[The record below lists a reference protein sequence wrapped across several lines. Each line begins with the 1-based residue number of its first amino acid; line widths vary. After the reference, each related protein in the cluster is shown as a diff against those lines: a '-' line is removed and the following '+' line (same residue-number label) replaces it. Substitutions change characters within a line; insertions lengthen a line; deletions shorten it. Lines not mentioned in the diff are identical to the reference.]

1 MLMLQVQKIFSQ
13 SAMFSSLTPGSLYQ
27 FVLRTEK
34 ETYAD
39 SSPVTINITT
49 GEHTCLPAH
58 FYFYFLFLMNAYC
71 FFGVWQL
78 LTQWKCFLSIRP
90 HHLYASA
97 GAPPGDWLLHS
108 SCQSR
113 TEHPFRSWSSLM
125 RSAGQA
131 NPRGTNYSQLELLSL
146 SKA

>member
-1 MLMLQVQKIFSQ
+1 MLQVQKIFSQ

-71 FFGVWQL
+71 FFGGVAAPDSVEV
-78 LTQWKCFLSIRP
+78 FLVNKTTSSI
-90 HHLYASA
+90 
-97 GAPPGDWLLHS
+97 
-108 SCQSR
+108 CI
-113 TEHPFRSWSSLM
+113 SWST
-125 RSAGQA
+125 
-131 NPRGTNYSQLELLSL
+131 PRGLVTAFILSVKNRTSIQELIISNEKRR
-146 SKA
+146 SG